1 MHGHD
6 ERIPLAALHFG
17 TRLVYGTIYNVTR

>member
-6 ERIPLAALHFG
+6 ERIPLAALAFG
-17 TRLVYGTIYNVTR
+17 TRLVFGAIHRVAA